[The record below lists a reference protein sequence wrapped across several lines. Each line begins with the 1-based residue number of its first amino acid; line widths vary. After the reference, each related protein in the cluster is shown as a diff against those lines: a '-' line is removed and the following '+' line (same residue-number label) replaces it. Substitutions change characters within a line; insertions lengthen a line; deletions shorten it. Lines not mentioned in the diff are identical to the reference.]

1 MVKVT
6 ILKKKGCNLPTMEVR
21 QARWNKFKK
30 LEDLEMFTKI

>member
-21 QARWNKFKK
+21 QACWNKFKK
-30 LEDLEMFTKI
+30 LGDLEMFT